1 MATEVSRR
9 HFLAGSLM
17 VGGMAVC
24 GSALSSSRSAIA
36 EDAKIKFTPGTYTA
50 TRQGMH
56 SNVTVEVTLG
66 EGSIEDVQVIENLD
80 TQMISAYAAEL
91 VPADIVKYQTLDVD
105 SATGAT
111 MTSVAIVNAV
121 QDCLDQA
128 GATLGGAEK
137 SEASQVDHDDEQ
149 VDVLVVGAGTAGIM
163 AALAAA
169 TVDGK
174 ADTQSDLSVLIV
186 EQLPFAGGSFIVSG
200 AGMATLYGDPLHE
213 AGEYTSVDEDM
224 YVNYC
229 KYRSNDDDLNCLNEQ
244 LIRSQYQAIRPA
256 EELMMAY
263 GTRLSDDPI
272 ECVDPM
278 AGDQFPDD
286 AWLEMGY
293 FTEGG
298 EKVEP
303 NIMPIDQ
310 LVGTSFVGMVER
322 QPNVELR
329 CCCEA
334 IEPVLEDGAVVGM
347 RVRQT
352 DQEANEYSEYTVSAK
367 KVILATGSPALN
379 NDLLEEYG
387 WDLTGSRRFCGAG
400 SRGTGITMLRDAGLE
415 PTLIGMGGMCYNA
428 FSSEYGMEGGL
439 SLRNVGCPVLNM
451 EGKRYYDEGN
461 TPQVDTGRE
470 TQKQTDNT
478 AYLIVDSKP
487 TNFLMG
493 TEPGFYIGNEGKVL
507 GEYAV
512 ERGWAVKSDTLEG
525 LIDQLDV
532 DKETAL
538 ATLEAFN
545 KAANGEGTD
554 ELGGTPET
562 MVSAEQAPF
571 YAVIIHAVTTEAY
584 VAMKTTE
591 GSTHIAGADGAAIVN
606 LFGAGTNIGANI
618 FYHRYFQFAGG
629 LTVAL
634 SLGYLAGQEA
644 SAEIAAEA

>member
-1 MATEVSRR
+1 MAAEVSRR
-9 HFLAGSLM
+9 QFVTAGLAM
-17 VGGMAVC
+17 GGMAACIGATGATQVR
-24 GSALSSSRSAIA
+24 AD
-36 EDAKIKFTPGTYTA
+36 EAKAQFAPGTYTA

-56 SNVTVEVTLG
+56 GDVTVQVTLSADALESVEVT
-66 EGSIEDVQVIENLD
+66 ENDD
-80 TQMISAYAAEL
+80 TQMISTYAVDL
-91 VPADIVKYQTLDVD
+91 VPEEIVRYQTLDVD

-111 MTSVAIVNAV
+111 MTSAAIFGAV

-128 GATLGGAEK
+128 GATLSG
-137 SEASQVDHDDEQ
+137 EAKPEPTAVEHADEQ

-163 AALAAA
+163 AALSAA
-169 TVDGK
+169 TVDGQP
-174 ADTQSDLSVLIV
+174 DTANDLSVMVV
-186 EQLPFAGGSFIVSG
+186 EQLPYAGGSFIVSG

-213 AGEYTSVDEDM
+213 AGEYTTVDEDM
-224 YVNYC
+224 YVDYC
-229 KYRSNDDDLNCLNEQ
+229 KFRSNDDDLGCLNER
-244 LIRSQYQAIRPA
+244 LIRAQYQAIRPA

-278 AGDQFPDD
+278 AGEQFPDD

-293 FTEGG
+293 FDENG

-303 NIMPIDQ
+303 NVMPIDQ
-310 LVGTSFVGMVER
+310 LVGTSFVGMLGR

-334 IEPVLEDGAVVGM
+334 VAVVVEDGAVTGV
-347 RVRQT
+347 RVRET
-352 DQEANEYSEYTVSAK
+352 DQAANEAAEYVVSAK
-367 KVILATGSPALN
+367 KVILTTGSPALN
-379 NDLLEEYG
+379 YDLLDEYG
-387 WDLTGSRRFCGAG
+387 WDLGGSRRFCGAG
-400 SRGTGITMLRDAGLE
+400 SKGAGITMLRDAGLE
-415 PTLIGMGGMCYNA
+415 PTLIGMGGMCYNG
-428 FSSEYGMEGGL
+428 FSLEYGMEGGL

-451 EGKRYYDEGN
+451 EGKRFYDEGN

-478 AYLIVDSKP
+478 AYCIVDSKP

-493 TEPGFYIGNEGKVL
+493 TEPGFYIGNDGMVL

-512 ERGWAVKSDTLEG
+512 ERGWAVKADTLEE
-525 LIDQLDV
+525 LFAQLDV
-532 DKETAL
+532 DADAAL
-538 ATLEAFN
+538 ATMDAFN
-545 KAANGEGTD
+545 KAAAGEGTD
-554 ELGGTPET
+554 ELGGTPES
-562 MVSAEQAPF
+562 MVSVTEAPF

-584 VAMKTTE
+584 VAMKCAD
-591 GSTHIAGADGAAIVN
+591 GSTHIADPAGEPIAN
-606 LFGAGTNIGANI
+606 LFGAGTNVGANI

-644 SAEIAAEA
+644 ISEIVATE